1 MSILFSISESIKSM
15 TKARLATMLSISSIT
30 LTIILI
36 GIFIVFSINLH
47 DWINQVRQKIEMEVF
62 LDINIKAAQVKDV
75 ERKLLDE
82 EGIDSVRYVSRDAAA
97 NKFKQEFG
105 EDVLSLLEF
114 NPFPASFT
122 VFLKDAF
129 RSAEGAKKIKQKLE
143 KYKYIDEV
151 VYQEPLLL
159 TIDRYINIIYVILV
173 LSSVIIISIAIVL
186 INNTIRLTI
195 YARRD
200 IIQIMR
206 LVGATERFV
215 RRPFIIE
222 GMLQGIAG
230 SLIASFI
237 VFYLVKLFKIFFLPY
252 IIFDLV
258 IIPGLIAF
266 GFFIGLISSY
276 ISVGKYMRNIY

>member
-1 MSILFSISESIKSM
+1 MSIFFSFSEGIKSM

-36 GIFIVFSINLH
+36 GIFTVFSINLNN
-47 DWINQVRQKIEMEVF
+47 WIDQVRQKIEMEVF
-62 LDINIKAAQVKDV
+62 LDINIKSSQIKNIEQRLIA
-75 ERKLLDE
+75 E
-82 EGIDSVRYVSRDAAA
+82 EGIDSVNYISKKAAA
-97 NKFKQEFG
+97 IRFRREFG

-122 VFLKDAF
+122 IYMADAY
-129 RSAEGAKKIKQKLE
+129 RSTAGAKKIKQKLE
-143 KYKYIDEV
+143 QYKYIDEV

-159 TIDRYINIIYVILV
+159 TIDRYINIIYVTLIIAA
-173 LSSVIIISIAIVL
+173 IIIIAIAITL

-206 LVGATERFV
+206 LVGATEGFV
-215 RRPFIIE
+215 RRPFLIE
-222 GMLQGIAG
+222 GMLQGVIG
-230 SLIASFI
+230 SLIASFFI
-237 VFYLVKLFKIFFLPY
+237 FYLIKIIKIFFLPH
-252 IIFDLV
+252 ILFEPLIMA
-258 IIPGLIAF
+258 GLIVF

-276 ISVGKYMRNIY
+276 IAVGKYMRNI

>member
-1 MSILFSISESIKSM
+1 M
-15 TKARLATMLSISSIT
+15 TKARLATMLSVSSIT

-36 GIFIVFSINLH
+36 GIFAVFSINLH
-47 DWINQVRQKIEMEVF
+47 TWINQVRQKIEMEVF
-62 LDINIKAAQVKDV
+62 LDINVKSTQVPNIEQKILAEDGV
-75 ERKLLDE
+75 
-82 EGIDSVRYVSRDAAA
+82 DSLKYISKEAAA
-97 NKFKQEFG
+97 SKFKQEFG

-122 VFLKDAF
+122 IYLTDVY
-129 RSAEGAKKIKQKLE
+129 RSSEGAKKIKNKLE
-143 KYKYIDEV
+143 QYQYIDEV

-159 TIDRYINIIYVILV
+159 TIDRYLNMFYIIL
-173 LSSVIIISIAIVL
+173 IIASLLIITIAITL

-215 RRPFIIE
+215 RRPFLIE
-222 GMLQGIAG
+222 GALQGIAG

-237 VFYLVKLFKIFFLPY
+237 IFYLIKLIKIFFLPY
-252 IIFDLV
+252 ILFDPQ
-258 IIPGLIAF
+258 IIIGLIIF

>member
-1 MSILFSISESIKSM
+1 MSILFSFSEGIKSM

-36 GIFIVFSINLH
+36 GVFTVFSINLH
-47 DWINQVRQKIEMEVF
+47 NWINQVRQKIEMEVF
-62 LDINIKAAQVKDV
+62 LDINIKSSQIKNIEQRLTA
-75 ERKLLDE
+75 E
-82 EGIDSVRYVSRDAAA
+82 EGIDSVNYISKKAAA
-97 NKFKQEFG
+97 IRFRREFG

-122 VFLKDAF
+122 IYLADAY
-129 RSAEGAKKIKQKLE
+129 RSTAGAKKIKQKLGQ
-143 KYKYIDEV
+143 YQYIDEV

-159 TIDRYINIIYVILV
+159 TIDRYINIIYVTLIIAA
-173 LSSVIIISIAIVL
+173 IIIIAIAIIL

-215 RRPFIIE
+215 RRPFLIE
-222 GMLQGIAG
+222 GMLQGVIG

-237 VFYLVKLFKIFFLPY
+237 IFYLIKIIKIFFLPH
-252 IIFDLV
+252 ILFEPLIMA
-258 IIPGLIAF
+258 GLIVF

-276 ISVGKYMRNIY
+276 ISVGKYMRNI

>member
-1 MSILFSISESIKSM
+1 MSIFFSFSEGIKSM

-36 GIFIVFSINLH
+36 GIFTVFSINLNN
-47 DWINQVRQKIEMEVF
+47 WINQVRQKIEMEVF
-62 LDINIKAAQVKDV
+62 LDINIKSSQIKNIEQRLTA
-75 ERKLLDE
+75 E
-82 EGIDSVRYVSRDAAA
+82 EGIDSVNYISKKAAA
-97 NKFKQEFG
+97 IRFRREFG

-122 VFLKDAF
+122 IYLADAY
-129 RSAEGAKKIKQKLE
+129 RSTAGAKKIKQKLGQ
-143 KYKYIDEV
+143 YQYIDEV

-159 TIDRYINIIYVILV
+159 TIDRYINIVYVTLIIAA
-173 LSSVIIISIAIVL
+173 IIIIAIAIIL

-206 LVGATERFV
+206 LVGATEGFV
-215 RRPFIIE
+215 RRPFLIE
-222 GMLQGIAG
+222 GMLQGVIG

-237 VFYLVKLFKIFFLPY
+237 IFYMIKIIKIFFLPH
-252 IIFDLV
+252 ILFEPLIMA
-258 IIPGLIAF
+258 GLIVF

-276 ISVGKYMRNIY
+276 ISVGKYMRNI

>member
-1 MSILFSISESIKSM
+1 MSIFFSFSECIKSM

-36 GIFIVFSINLH
+36 GIFTVFSINLNN
-47 DWINQVRQKIEMEVF
+47 WINQVRQKIEMEVF
-62 LDINIKAAQVKDV
+62 LDINIKSSQIKNI
-75 ERKLLDE
+75 ELKLTAE
-82 EGIDSVRYVSRDAAA
+82 QGIDSVNYISKKAAA
-97 NKFKQEFG
+97 IRFKQEFG

-122 VFLKDAF
+122 IYLADAY
-129 RSAEGAKKIKQKLE
+129 RSTAGAKKIKQKLE
-143 KYKYIDEV
+143 QYQYIDEV

-159 TIDRYINIIYVILV
+159 TIDRYINIIYITMIIAA
-173 LSSVIIISIAIVL
+173 IIIIAIAITL

-206 LVGATERFV
+206 LVGATEGFV
-215 RRPFIIE
+215 RRPFLIE
-222 GMLQGIAG
+222 GMLQGVIG

-237 VFYLVKLFKIFFLPY
+237 IFYLIKIIKIFFLPHILFEPL
-252 IIFDLV
+252 IIA
-258 IIPGLIAF
+258 GLIVF

-276 ISVGKYMRNIY
+276 ISVGKYMRNI

>member
-1 MSILFSISESIKSM
+1 MSIFFSFSEGIKSM

-36 GIFIVFSINLH
+36 GIFTVFSINLNN
-47 DWINQVRQKIEMEVF
+47 WINQVRQKIEMEVF
-62 LDINIKAAQVKDV
+62 LDINIKSSQIKNIEQRLTA
-75 ERKLLDE
+75 E
-82 EGIDSVRYVSRDAAA
+82 EGIDSVNYISKKAAA
-97 NKFKQEFG
+97 IRFRREFG

-122 VFLKDAF
+122 IYLADAY
-129 RSAEGAKKIKQKLE
+129 RSTAGAKKIKRKLGQ
-143 KYKYIDEV
+143 YKYIDEV

-159 TIDRYINIIYVILV
+159 TIDRYINIIYVTLIIAA
-173 LSSVIIISIAIVL
+173 IIIIAIAIIL

-206 LVGATERFV
+206 LVGATEGFV
-215 RRPFIIE
+215 RRPFLIE
-222 GMLQGIAG
+222 GMLQGVIG

-237 VFYLVKLFKIFFLPY
+237 IFYLIKIIKIFFLPH
-252 IIFDLV
+252 ILFEPLIMA
-258 IIPGLIAF
+258 GLIVF

-276 ISVGKYMRNIY
+276 IAVGKYMRNI

>member
-1 MSILFSISESIKSM
+1 MSIFFSFSEGIKSM

-36 GIFIVFSINLH
+36 GIFTVFSINLNN
-47 DWINQVRQKIEMEVF
+47 WINQVRQKIEMEVF
-62 LDINIKAAQVKDV
+62 LDINIKSSQIKNIEQRLTA
-75 ERKLLDE
+75 E
-82 EGIDSVRYVSRDAAA
+82 EGIDSVNYISKKAAA
-97 NKFKQEFG
+97 IRFRREFG

-122 VFLKDAF
+122 IYLADAY
-129 RSAEGAKKIKQKLE
+129 RSTAGAKKIKRKLGQ
-143 KYKYIDEV
+143 YKYIDEV

-159 TIDRYINIIYVILV
+159 TIDRYINIIYVTLIIAA
-173 LSSVIIISIAIVL
+173 IIIIAIAIII
-186 INNTIRLTI
+186 INNNIRLTI

-206 LVGATERFV
+206 LVGATEGFV
-215 RRPFIIE
+215 RRPFLIE
-222 GMLQGIAG
+222 GMLQGVIG

-237 VFYLVKLFKIFFLPY
+237 IFYLIKIIKIFFLPH
-252 IIFDLV
+252 ILFEPLIMA
-258 IIPGLIAF
+258 GLIVF

-276 ISVGKYMRNIY
+276 IAVGKYMRNI